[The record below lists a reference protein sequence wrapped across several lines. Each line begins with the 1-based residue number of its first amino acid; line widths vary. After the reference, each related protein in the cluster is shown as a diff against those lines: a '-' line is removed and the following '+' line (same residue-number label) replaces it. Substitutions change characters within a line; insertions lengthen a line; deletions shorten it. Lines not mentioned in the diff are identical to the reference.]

1 MQRREWTWFSPEL
14 QREMPLCC
22 WGHFGKPV
30 VLFPTAGGDY
40 LECERFLMIKV
51 LTPLIEA
58 GRIKVY
64 APGNINREA
73 WMNSDERPWH
83 KSWLQSRY
91 DAYLVRELLPH
102 IQRDCGG
109 NQAVC
114 AAGASLGA
122 YNAVNVAAKHP
133 DLIDLCIAMSGTYD
147 FDRWMG
153 GHRDDNYYFNMPM
166 YFLPHVSEGKQLN
179 QLRRSHFMLATGQG
193 RAEAPDETRRLA
205 AIMHSKGIPVDM
217 EIWGHE
223 AHHDWPTWR
232 TMLPMFL
239 ERLA

>member
-1 MQRREWTWFSPEL
+1 MKRREWSWYSPHL
-14 QREMPLCC
+14 NREMPLCS

-40 LECERFLMIKV
+40 LECERFLMIRV

-73 WMNSDERPWH
+73 WMNGDEKPWH

-91 DAYLVRELLPH
+91 DLYLTNELLPF
-102 IQRDCGG
+102 ISEDCAGARG
-109 NQAVC
+109 FC
-114 AAGASLGA
+114 SAGASLGA
-122 YNAVNVAAKHP
+122 YNAVNAAAKHP
-133 DLIDLCIAMSGTYD
+133 FWFDRCIAMSGTYD

-166 YFLPHVSEGKQLN
+166 YFLPNLGESEQLTA
-179 QLRRSHFMLATGQG
+179 LRRSFFILATGQG

-205 AIMHSKGIPVDM
+205 GIMGSKAIPVHM
-217 EIWGHE
+217 EIWGHD

-239 ERLA
+239 DRVT